1 MTTKVLQSASVFK
14 RSIAAAFLG
23 VAVLVIRA
31 HAQQAPPPVLGQPTP
46 NLAATEVHI
55 LKVQG
60 NIYMLVG
67 AGGNITVQI
76 GDSGV
81 LLVDSQ
87 YAALTDK
94 IVAAIRT
101 LSDKPIRYIINTS
114 FDADHTGGNESLAKI
129 GAPVLGGTLGNSNR
143 GAAIIATQNVLSRMN
158 AGDKPLAPP
167 GAWPTV
173 TWFEGN
179 KELFFNHEGIQ
190 IMLAPAAHTDGDS
203 IVYFRRSDVISA
215 GDVFQ
220 TTTYPVINLEA
231 GGNIQGV
238 IAALNHILDIAIPE
252 HEQEG
257 GTYIIPGHG
266 RLCDEHDVLEYRDMV
281 TIIRDRVQAG
291 IKKGM
296 TLDQVKAAGY
306 TKEYDPRWGPK
317 TGPWTS
323 DMFLEAVYKSLKK

>member
-1 MTTKVLQSASVFK
+1 MEKYMTKSFAS
-14 RSIAAAFLG
+14 RLSAAA
-23 VAVLVIRA
+23 LVFGMSWTVQ
-31 HAQQAPPPVLGQPTP
+31 AQQKAPD
-46 NLAATEVHI
+46 NDIHI

-60 NIYMLVG
+60 NVYMLVG
-67 AGGNITVQI
+67 PGGNTTVQV
-76 GDSGV
+76 GANGV
-81 LLVDSQ
+81 LVVDSQ
-87 YAALTDK
+87 TADLSDK
-94 IVAAIRT
+94 LIAAIKT
-101 LSDKPIRYIINTS
+101 LSDKPIRYVVNTS
-114 FDADHTGGNESLAKI
+114 FDADRTGGNEVLARN
-129 GAPVLGGTLGNSNR
+129 GAPVVGGNLGNSNR
-143 GAAIIATQNVLSRMN
+143 GAAIVAREQVLDRMS
-158 AGDKPLAPP
+158 APTGQKAP
-167 GAWPTV
+167 TPEGAWPTV
-173 TWFEGN
+173 TWFEGQ

-291 IKKGM
+291 IKKGL

-323 DMFLEAVYKSLKK
+323 DMFIEAVYKSLKK

>member
-1 MTTKVLQSASVFK
+1 MMMINRVLT
-14 RSIAAAFLG
+14 AAMVGIVGF
-23 VAVLVIRA
+23 AVCGY
-31 HAQQAPPPVLGQPTP
+31 AQQVLGQTTP
-46 NLAATEVHI
+46 DLSNTEIHT

-67 AGGNITVQI
+67 AGGNITLQV

-81 LLVDSQ
+81 LLVDTQ
-87 YAALTDK
+87 YAPLSDK
-94 IVAAIRT
+94 IVAAIRK

-114 FDADHTGGNESLAKI
+114 FDADHTGGNENLAKI
-129 GAPVLGGTLGNSNR
+129 GAPVLGGNLGNSNR
-143 GAAIIATQNVLSRMN
+143 GAAIIATENVLSRLN
-158 AGDKPLAPP
+158 AGTKPLAPP

-179 KELFFNHEGIQ
+179 KELFFNNEGIQ
-190 IMLAPAAHTDGDS
+190 VMLAPAAHTDGDS
-203 IVYFRRSDVISA
+203 FVYFRRSDVISA
-215 GDVFQ
+215 GDVFM
-220 TTTYPVINLEA
+220 TTTYPVINLAA

-291 IKKGM
+291 IQKGM
-296 TLDQVKAAGY
+296 TLEQVKAAGY

-323 DMFLEAVYKSLKK
+323 DMFIEAVYKSLKK

>member
-1 MTTKVLQSASVFK
+1 
-14 RSIAAAFLG
+14 
-23 VAVLVIRA
+23 
-31 HAQQAPPPVLGQPTP
+31 
-46 NLAATEVHI
+46 
-55 LKVQG
+55 
-60 NIYMLVG
+60 
-67 AGGNITVQI
+67 
-76 GDSGV
+76 
-81 LLVDSQ
+81 
-87 YAALTDK
+87 
-94 IVAAIRT
+94 
-101 LSDKPIRYIINTS
+101 
-114 FDADHTGGNESLAKI
+114 
-129 GAPVLGGTLGNSNR
+129 
-143 GAAIIATQNVLSRMN
+143 MN
-158 AGDKPLAPP
+158 AGEKPIAPP

-190 IMLAPAAHTDGDS
+190 VMLAPAAHTDGDS
-203 IVYFRRSDVISA
+203 IVYFRRSDVVSA
-215 GDVFQ
+215 GDVFM
-220 TTTYPVINLEA
+220 TTTYPVINLAA
-231 GGNIQGV
+231 GGNIQGE

-291 IKKGM
+291 IAKGM